1 MQPHLYPTERAKI
14 AFIISS
20 LSGRALQWAE
30 TIWAQAGT
38 VNQSL
43 SSFVNQLREVFGTP
57 DGDSSAGEQLYHLQ
71 QCNLSI
77 HDYALQFRT
86 LAAASGWDESP
97 LLTTYRQGLE
107 PRLRLQ
113 LAAFDDTI
121 GLKRFIQLSIRVASR
136 MHSCLEDQRDLTNP
150 IPFHRRPENVS
161 PPEPVQEPMLVDNTR
176 LSFTE
181 RHRRLSQALCLYCGA
196 SGHAIAT

>member
-1 MQPHLYPTERAKI
+1 MQPHIYPTERAKM
-14 AFIISS
+14 AFIISW

-38 VNQSL
+38 VTQSL
-43 SSFVNQLREVFGTP
+43 SSFVNHLREVFGTP

-71 QCNLSI
+71 QGNTLI
-77 HDYALQFRT
+77 HDYALRFQT

-97 LLTTYRQGLE
+97 LLTTYRQGPE
-107 PRLRLQ
+107 PRLRLH

-121 GLKRFIQLSIRVASR
+121 GLERFIQLSIRVASLMR
-136 MHSCLEDQRDLTNP
+136 SCMEDQQDVTNP
-150 IPFHRRPENVS
+150 IPLLRRPENVS
-161 PPEPVQEPMLVDNTR
+161 SPEPVQESMLVDNTR

-181 RHRRLSQALCLYCGA
+181 RHRRLFQGLCLYC
-196 SGHAIAT
+196 

>member
-1 MQPHLYPTERAKI
+1 MQPHLYPTERAKM

-38 VNQSL
+38 VTQSL
-43 SSFVNQLREVFGTP
+43 SSFVNHLREVFGTP

-71 QCNLSI
+71 QGNTSI
-77 HDYALQFRT
+77 HDYALRFQT

-97 LLTTYRQGLE
+97 LLTTYRQGQE
-107 PRLRLQ
+107 PRLRLH

-121 GLKRFIQLSIRVASR
+121 GLERFIQLSIRVASLMR
-136 MHSCLEDQRDLTNP
+136 SCMEDQQDVTNP
-150 IPFHRRPENVS
+150 I
-161 PPEPVQEPMLVDNTR
+161 LLATG
-176 LSFTE
+176 
-181 RHRRLSQALCLYCGA
+181 Y
-196 SGHAIAT
+196 AIATCHIRPP